1 MQHSLLLRAGTRLL
15 PNKEVVSRKLAE
27 RELPLPVH
35 RRVWSQHSSSRS
47 LLRGRGE
54 GRLPRGRAPGS
65 LRQGGGRKGLAG
77 LGGVEAFPEF
87 LRWLPNL
94 WACPTPR
101 RPGRRSSQ
109 GGGRGACP
117 AGGRSARLVQRLAI
131 SSAAPRPPARP
142 AEGVPDDVFAQLQL
156 RVRVLLRRDGSRPPL
171 GEPSAAQ
178 VPPRFGPPAA
188 TVQA

>member
-1 MQHSLLLRAGTRLL
+1 MQRYLLLRAGTRLL

-35 RRVWSQHSSSRS
+35 RRVWSRPSSSRS

-94 WACPTPR
+94 GIIIIITKINNR
-101 RPGRRSSQ
+101 
-109 GGGRGACP
+109 
-117 AGGRSARLVQRLAI
+117 
-131 SSAAPRPPARP
+131 
-142 AEGVPDDVFAQLQL
+142 
-156 RVRVLLRRDGSRPPL
+156 
-171 GEPSAAQ
+171 EPKRNTKKHTKKAKE
-178 VPPRFGPPAA
+178 
-188 TVQA
+188 